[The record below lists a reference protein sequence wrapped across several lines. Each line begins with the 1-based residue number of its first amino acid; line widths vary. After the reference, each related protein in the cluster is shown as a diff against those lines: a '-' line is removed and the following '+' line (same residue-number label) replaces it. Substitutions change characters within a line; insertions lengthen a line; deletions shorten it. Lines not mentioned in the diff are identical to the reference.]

1 MNLYVIVYAELSHF
15 IVNDFIK
22 LFISIVI
29 VQFK

>member
-1 MNLYVIVYAELSHF
+1 MNLYAIVYAELSEF